1 MTEANQ
7 RVNDKARTALNVLA
21 VHAISAAQAVNA
33 NPQQID
39 RSRLE
44 RALAAIEARVS
55 EARREL
61 GRG

>member
-1 MTEANQ
+1 MNEAKQ
-7 RVNDKARTALNVLA
+7 GVSERTRAALNVIA
-21 VHAISAAQAVNA
+21 VHAIEVAQAVNA